1 MNKLY
6 STKCYNPYFNDKN
19 GKKVNQVKIFNEYG
33 VLASV
38 KWFSGKFGSN
48 NRYPE
53 ILLPT
58 ELKVK
63 RSEDFKSK
71 FCFLFDESVYIP
83 ASLVNYQ
90 IEPEELDFESEWGYH
105 YKSYFSIDIVCKS
118 YELQLDEFEQPFY
131 LESELKLQTIRQ
143 DFNHKTVDKPDYTY
157 FKEISDILKTEG
169 INISGYDLLKISKK
183 YTIEAK

>member
-6 STKCYNPYFNDKN
+6 STQCYNPYFNDKN
-19 GKKVNQVKIFNEYG
+19 GKKVNQVKIFNEDG

-90 IEPEELDFESEWGYH
+90 IEPEELDFESDWAFH
-105 YKSYFSIDIVCKS
+105 YKSYFSIDIICKS
-118 YELQLDEFEQPFY
+118 YELQLDEFEKPFY

-143 DFNHKTVDKPDYTY
+143 DFNHKTEDKQEYKNCKELSTNLKNIGVD
-157 FKEISDILKTEG
+157 ISP
-169 INISGYDLLKISKK
+169 YDLLKISKK
-183 YTIEAK
+183 YKIEEI